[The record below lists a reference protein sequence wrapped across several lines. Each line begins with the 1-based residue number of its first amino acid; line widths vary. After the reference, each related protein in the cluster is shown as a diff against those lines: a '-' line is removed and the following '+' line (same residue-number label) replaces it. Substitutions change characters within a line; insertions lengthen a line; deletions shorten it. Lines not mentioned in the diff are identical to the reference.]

1 LLFATDRHGKQLA
14 RPRDVG
20 GAAAT
25 GQQSVVP
32 DAVETAGQH
41 VHQEASD
48 GRAITG
54 SSPFCHSS

>member
-1 LLFATDRHGKQLA
+1 LLFAADRHGEQLA

-32 DAVETAGQH
+32 DAL
-41 VHQEASD
+41 EAP
-48 GRAITG
+48 G
-54 SSPFCHSS
+54 STCIRKRRMNSWVDSFVA